1 MGSAAFN
8 QHAATTFAFASVL
21 ILLLWRGGGG
31 RGAVT
36 YFLGSL
42 AVKGFPF
49 TYTTG
54 SCLNSSTL
62 LEILNVISQ
71 QCRIDIHYTATVK

>member
-21 ILLLWRGGGG
+21 ILLLWRGRG

-71 QCRIDIHYTATVK
+71 QCRIDIQQQ